1 MRRRRRAH
9 RGAVAEGARRVWR
22 GVGGYGEGTERA
34 ERTLGSEG
42 ARVRVTL
49 NNGGNGV
56 WSTGTPKFLKPLFD
70 TPFSAYNSTLGVAV
84 HCSAA
89 GRKAAIPA
97 PIVTLYS
104 GRAGSCPRATH
115 ERGGQACT
123 LVGLRVC
130 ALWFL

>member
-1 MRRRRRAH
+1 MWRVCGGRVRRRRRAH

-56 WSTGTPKFLKPLFD
+56 WSTGTR
-70 TPFSAYNSTLGVAV
+70 NS
-84 HCSAA
+84 
-89 GRKAAIPA
+89 
-97 PIVTLYS
+97 
-104 GRAGSCPRATH
+104 
-115 ERGGQACT
+115 
-123 LVGLRVC
+123 
-130 ALWFL
+130 

>member
-1 MRRRRRAH
+1 MWRVCGGRVRRRRRAH

-56 WSTGTPKFLKPLFD
+56 EHG
-70 TPFSAYNSTLGVAV
+70 
-84 HCSAA
+84 
-89 GRKAAIPA
+89 
-97 PIVTLYS
+97 YS
-104 GRAGSCPRATH
+104 EILET
-115 ERGGQACT
+115 
-123 LVGLRVC
+123 VI
-130 ALWFL
+130 